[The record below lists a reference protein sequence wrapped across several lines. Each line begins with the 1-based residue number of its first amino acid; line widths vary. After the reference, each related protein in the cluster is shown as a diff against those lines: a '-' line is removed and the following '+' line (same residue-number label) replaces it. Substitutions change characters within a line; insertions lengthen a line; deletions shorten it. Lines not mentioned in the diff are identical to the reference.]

1 MSAHRSPRLAR
12 TAPTARWQAG
22 GEAVVHRIAMTRR
35 DVVRPTGGAGAA
47 SGPGRGPGS
56 TPWPVA
62 TPIPPPDPF
71 PEPPGPDPAPDPPG
85 PIPGPID
92 PPVPP
97 GPKPEPLPS
106 ADARRVAPAPLP
118 GRPAGARMVLLA
130 VDLTAGPVRR
140 ADAGA
145 GGNVDGVAA

>member
-35 DVVRPTGGAGAA
+35 DVPRPTGGAGAA

-92 PPVPP
+92 PP
-97 GPKPEPLPS
+97 
-106 ADARRVAPAPLP
+106 APLP
-118 GRPAGARMVLLA
+118 GRTAGARIVLLA
-130 VDLTAGPVRR
+130 VDLKAGPVRR
-140 ADAGA
+140 ADAGVV
-145 GGNVDGVAA
+145 GNVGGVAA